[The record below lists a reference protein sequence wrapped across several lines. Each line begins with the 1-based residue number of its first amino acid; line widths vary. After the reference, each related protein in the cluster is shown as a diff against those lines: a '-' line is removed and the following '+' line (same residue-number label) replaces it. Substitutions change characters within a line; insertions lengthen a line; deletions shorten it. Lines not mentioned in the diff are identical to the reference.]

1 MGTGKVMI
9 EGYVYNYTGE
19 VDLKGNA
26 FGYGEAVIDQYDND
40 TRSWEDKKMG
50 CRRVGMFMDN
60 LQHGFCEYCKLSL
73 LISIYLALYRQN
85 YLRK

>member
-19 VDLKGNA
+19 VDSKGDA
-26 FGYGEAVIDQYDND
+26 FGFGEAVIEQYDND

-50 CRRVGMFMDN
+50 CRRIGMFTDN
-60 LQHGFCEYCKLSL
+60 L
-73 LISIYLALYRQN
+73 
-85 YLRK
+85 